1 VPLTA
6 QDVAEITRLLEES
19 DFEELSI
26 EHEGFKLTL
35 KRRAG
40 DRDPTTMAAA
50 ASAARWSASRSTPG
64 PAAGPVA
71 QAATVAAQAGT
82 VSAQAATVSARAA
95 ADACPP
101 GPAGDSSLLDV
112 TAPLLGIFYRAPRPG
127 AAPFVEVGAQIR
139 EDTVIGIIEV
149 MKLMNSVRAEVRGTV
164 VEILV
169 EDGAMVEYGQVL
181 LRVSRG
187 GQSG

>member
-19 DFEELSI
+19 DFLELRL

-35 KRRAG
+35 KR
-40 DRDPTTMAAA
+40 AAA
-50 ASAARWSASRSTPG
+50 AQGEASAGAMSAAAAPTPWA
-64 PAAGPVA
+64 PAGVA
-71 QAATVAAQAGT
+71 HPPGAVGAATPQHVEE
-82 VSAQAATVSARAA
+82 RA
-95 ADACPP
+95 
-101 GPAGDSSLLDV
+101 PAHDPSLQEV

-127 AAPFVEVGAQIR
+127 AGPYVEIGSEVR
-139 EDTVIGIIEV
+139 EDTVVGIIEV

-169 EDGAMVEYGQVL
+169 EDGATVEYGQVL
-181 LRVSRG
+181 LRVARG

>member
-19 DFEELSI
+19 DFLELRI

-35 KRRAG
+35 KRAAARGAVADGAPTAG
-40 DRDPTTMAAA
+40 AAA
-50 ASAARWSASRSTPG
+50 AAAAPESW
-64 PAAGPVA
+64 PAAASSAPRAPWPSAGSMPLLRE
-71 QAATVAAQAGT
+71 AAEPQAG
-82 VSAQAATVSARAA
+82 S
-95 ADACPP
+95 D
-101 GPAGDSSLLDV
+101 PALIEV

-127 AAPFVEVGAQIR
+127 AEPYVQVGSVLE

-164 VEILV
+164 VEILA
-169 EDGAMVEYGQVL
+169 EDGTAVEQGQVL
-181 LRVSRG
+181 LRVSRESG
-187 GQSG
+187 GG

>member
-1 VPLTA
+1 MPLTA

-19 DFEELSI
+19 DFLELRL

-35 KRRAG
+35 KRAAVAG
-40 DRDPTTMAAA
+40 EASVGATTAA
-50 ASAARWSASRSTPG
+50 ASAPWPTAGSLHPSGT
-64 PAAGPVA
+64 AAGA
-71 QAATVAAQAGT
+71 AAQLEPQGEQRGT
-82 VSAQAATVSARAA
+82 AR
-95 ADACPP
+95 DP
-101 GPAGDSSLLDV
+101 SLQEV

-127 AAPFVEVGAQIR
+127 AAPYVEVGSEVQ
-139 EDTVIGIIEV
+139 EDTVVGIIEV
-149 MKLMNSVRAEVRGTV
+149 MKLMNSVRAEVCGTV

-169 EDGAMVEYGQVL
+169 EDGATVEYGQAL

>member
-6 QDVAEITRLLEES
+6 QDVAEITRLLEQS
-19 DFEELSI
+19 DFLELRL

-35 KRRAG
+35 KR
-40 DRDPTTMAAA
+40 AAA
-50 ASAARWSASRSTPG
+50 AQGEASAGAMSAAAAPAPWAPSGSAH
-64 PAAGPVA
+64 
-71 QAATVAAQAGT
+71 
-82 VSAQAATVSARAA
+82 
-95 ADACPP
+95 PP
-101 GPAGDSSLLDV
+101 GAAVGAALREPHGEERAPAHDPSLQEV

-127 AAPFVEVGAQIR
+127 AGPYVEVGSEVQ
-139 EDTVIGIIEV
+139 EDTVVGIIEV

-169 EDGAMVEYGQVL
+169 EDGATVEYGQVL

-187 GQSG
+187 GESG

>member
-1 VPLTA
+1 MPLTA

-19 DFEELSI
+19 DFLELRI

-35 KRRAG
+35 KRAATAG
-40 DRDPTTMAAA
+40 GEASTGASTAAVAPAPWPPAGAAHPAGAAAGAATLREPHGEERTPARDP
-50 ASAARWSASRSTPG
+50 
-64 PAAGPVA
+64 
-71 QAATVAAQAGT
+71 
-82 VSAQAATVSARAA
+82 
-95 ADACPP
+95 
-101 GPAGDSSLLDV
+101 SLREV

-127 AAPFVEVGAQIR
+127 AAPYVEVGSEVQ
-139 EDTVIGIIEV
+139 EDTVVGIIEV

-164 VEILV
+164 VEFLV
-169 EDGAMVEYGQVL
+169 ADGATVEYGQVL

>member
-6 QDVAEITRLLEES
+6 KDVAEITRLLEES
-19 DFEELSI
+19 DFLELRL

-35 KRRAG
+35 KRAG
-40 DRDPTTMAAA
+40 APRSGADSATAAHAAA
-50 ASAARWSASRSTPG
+50 ASHAAAAASRAA
-64 PAAGPVA
+64 PAA
-71 QAATVAAQAGT
+71 
-82 VSAQAATVSARAA
+82 
-95 ADACPP
+95 
-101 GPAGDSSLLDV
+101 AGDLSRIDV

-127 AAPFVEVGAQIR
+127 AAPYVEVGSVLE

-169 EDGAMVEYGQVL
+169 ADGSAVEQGQVL
-181 LRVSRG
+181 LRVARESSG
-187 GQSG
+187 G

>member
-19 DFEELSI
+19 DFLELRL

-35 KRRAG
+35 KRAG
-40 DRDPTTMAAA
+40 ARDPAAERATAAPVAAA
-50 ASAARWSASRSTPG
+50 ARASAMPAGSAAPQPRGS
-64 PAAGPVA
+64 VA
-71 QAATVAAQAGT
+71 P
-82 VSAQAATVSARAA
+82 
-95 ADACPP
+95 DP
-101 GPAGDSSLLDV
+101 SLIDV

-127 AAPFVEVGAQIR
+127 AAPYVEVGSVLQ
-139 EDTVIGIIEV
+139 EDTIIGIIEV

-169 EDGAMVEYGQVL
+169 ADGSAVEQGQVV
-181 LRVSRG
+181 LRVSRESAVG
-187 GQSG
+187 

>member
-19 DFEELSI
+19 DFLELRL

-35 KRRAG
+35 KRAG
-40 DRDPTTMAAA
+40 ARGAVTDGATAATSAAAGAPAAAAPNSWPAA
-50 ASAARWSASRSTPG
+50 ASAAPPAPWL
-64 PAAGPVA
+64 AAGSVPVLREA
-71 QAATVAAQAGT
+71 
-82 VSAQAATVSARAA
+82 
-95 ADACPP
+95 
-101 GPAGDSSLLDV
+101 AGDPSLVDV

-127 AAPFVEVGAQIR
+127 AAPYVEVGSVLE

-169 EDGAMVEYGQVL
+169 EDGTAIEQGQVL
-181 LRVSRG
+181 LRVSPESG
-187 GQSG
+187 GG